1 MSPNKVLY
9 FLSYKFLL
17 EDSYLWFLVTIMKWA
32 FHIIFQKQYICRN
45 DNNFLYL
52 FYIWHFTL
60 IYAFFSWF
68 FFNVLCRQSYYLQA
82 QLCALLHNRY
92 SSCGV
97 WEIIPEQRQ
106 IEGEREEL
114 TDKNSDACRA
124 TWAEG

>member
-1 MSPNKVLY
+1 MVFGYNH
-9 FLSYKFLL
+9 
-17 EDSYLWFLVTIMKWA
+17 EWD

-52 FYIWHFTL
+52 FYIWLLYSL
-60 IYAFFSWF
+60 IYACLISL
-68 FFNVLCRQSYYLQA
+68 NVLCRQSYYLQA

-92 SSCGV
+92 SCCGV

-106 IEGEREEL
+106 IEGEREEQ

-124 TWAEG
+124 T